1 MAMPTVGDDMN
12 EPYDKDPMVK
22 MNDYTKN
29 ISQDIFNN
37 GTKNSRTAST
47 LSKSI
52 VSKKSRGG
60 SEYLTKYSVNYKNK
74 DQVEKKNPNDQ
85 KRPQSAS

>member
-1 MAMPTVGDDMN
+1 MN
-12 EPYDKDPMVK
+12 EPYDHDPMVK

-37 GTKNSRTAST
+37 GTKKSTTAST
-47 LSKSI
+47 LSKSV

-60 SEYLTKYSVNYKNK
+60 SEFLTKYSVNYK
-74 DQVEKKNPNDQ
+74 DRQQ
-85 KRPQSAS
+85 